1 MKKYQHTDSQ
11 LLEQMQA
18 DNMLAFDEVYKRYQ
32 KRLFHFANYILKS
45 NEDAENVVHE
55 VFIKLWENRN
65 SIQKLRSYIFSIAY
79 NTTISLIRKKIT
91 EQKFIEHYK
100 SLPESYEIPVNMDIE
115 YRELKE
121 KADHIIDSLPE
132 RQKEV
137 YLLSREQELTYREI
151 SEKLNISVNTVENHM
166 VKALRTIRKEMEK
179 LSILGILFYYIFI

>member
-1 MKKYQHTDSQ
+1 MKKHQHTDAQ

-32 KRLFHFANYILKS
+32 KRLFHFSNYILKS

-55 VFIKLWENRN
+55 VFIKLWENRH

-100 SLPESYEIPVNMDIE
+100 SLPISYEIPVNMDIE

-151 SEKLNISVNTVENHM
+151 SEKLKISVNTVENHM

-179 LSILGILFYYIFI
+179 LSVLGILFYYIFI